1 MTNPVT
7 ISSRS
12 VMMVPAQEYDEFPLS
27 LRNNTYIPTI
37 YSVRRVPTKI
47 PYNCHGQKF
56 RRRCEWK
63 FSLQSTDD
71 GKSIIQLTKPNC
83 GKRKLTKIGFLW
95 RRKKFESTHVAKLG
109 SEQKSLTMRR
119 SIVSARPARQRS
131 TILCHNRP
139 SWFKIFERRQCP
151 EKNQWFCEII
161 CNWKM
166 TTLSMFCCGTTVVE
180 TNDQGRSIILTK

>member
-1 MTNPVT
+1 
-7 ISSRS
+7 
-12 VMMVPAQEYDEFPLS
+12 MVPAQEYDEFPLS

-37 YSVRRVPTKI
+37 YSVWRVPTKI

-95 RRKKFESTHVAKLG
+95 RRKKFESTHVVKLV
-109 SEQKSLTMRR
+109 SERKIPHNETIHREWQASQ
-119 SIVSARPARQRS
+119 VSARCQVPGGRPARSQVPVPGECQAS
-131 TILCHNRP
+131 QAKIYDFVSQSAILIQD
-139 SWFKIFERRQCP
+139 SW
-151 EKNQWFCEII
+151 KNTMSRKE
-161 CNWKM
+161 
-166 TTLSMFCCGTTVVE
+166 SMVLWNNHKLE
-180 TNDQGRSIILTK
+180 NN

>member
-7 ISSRS
+7 ISDRS
-12 VMMVPAQEYDEFPLS
+12 VMMVPAQEYDEFQLL
-27 LRNNTYIPTI
+27 LRNNIPTI
-37 YSVRRVPTKI
+37 YSAWRVPTKI

-95 RRKKFESTHVAKLG
+95 RRKKFESTHVVKSG

-119 SIVSARPARQRS
+119 SIVSGSWPNNNYIFQC
-131 TILCHNRP
+131 IL
-139 SWFKIFERRQCP
+139 
-151 EKNQWFCEII
+151 
-161 CNWKM
+161 
-166 TTLSMFCCGTTVVE
+166 LGTTVVG
-180 TNDQGRSIILTK
+180 TNGQIYYIDHILMGGVLLIHTNIYCAATEI